1 MEYLDRYN
9 GACHVRQDK
18 RDIGS
23 KVIRRSGVFPANVKR
38 VCYYRRVNNKSWINF
53 LLYKKVILL
62 SRQVLFSRN
71 YLIIYSSSS
80 LLLSSILDFSSK
92 FFLLLL
98 LLFVRGG
105 IIKKEKKEWRGM
117 AREWV
122 EYFQVSHLLPAFENT
137 LDFEALTFSR
147 YSRDLTFQK
156 GAMNSLASI
165 LLRRAVLRHWDEQNE
180 NSRRTWKLQGRPR
193 FLSPLFFPRFL
204 AQKSGPLSV
213 SLRYL
218 STNVRNF
225 SVFDAQNER
234 KN

>member
-80 LLLSSILDFSSK
+80 LLLSSILWFLFEV
-92 FFLLLL
+92 FFLLL

>member
-180 NSRRTWKLQGRPR
+180 NSRWTWKLQGRPR
-193 FLSPLFFPRFL
+193 FLSPSSSP
-204 AQKSGPLSV
+204 V
-213 SLRYL
+213 SLRKKVALYPFPYDTC

-225 SVFDAQNER
+225 SVFDAQNEK

>member
-23 KVIRRSGVFPANVKR
+23 KVIRRSGVFPAYVKR

-117 AREWV
+117 ARE
-122 EYFQVSHLLPAFENT
+122 
-137 LDFEALTFSR
+137 
-147 YSRDLTFQK
+147 
-156 GAMNSLASI
+156 
-165 LLRRAVLRHWDEQNE
+165 
-180 NSRRTWKLQGRPR
+180 
-193 FLSPLFFPRFL
+193 
-204 AQKSGPLSV
+204 
-213 SLRYL
+213 
-218 STNVRNF
+218 
-225 SVFDAQNER
+225 
-234 KN
+234 

>member
-1 MEYLDRYN
+1 MDQFSSLQESYF
-9 GACHVRQDK
+9 VV
-18 RDIGS
+18 S
-23 KVIRRSGVFPANVKR
+23 SSVIFSQLSHNL
-38 VCYYRRVNNKSWINF
+38 F
-53 LLYKKVILL
+53 LLVVTFVVN
-62 SRQVLFSRN
+62 S
-71 YLIIYSSSS
+71 LIS
-80 LLLSSILDFSSK
+80 LRS
-92 FFLLLL
+92 FFLLL

>member
-23 KVIRRSGVFPANVKR
+23 KVIRRSGVFPANVKC

-71 YLIIYSSSS
+71 YLIIYSPSS
-80 LLLSSILDFSSK
+80 LLLSSILWFLFEVFFSSSSSFRSRRNNK
-92 FFLLLL
+92 E
-98 LLFVRGG
+98 R
-105 IIKKEKKEWRGM
+105 KKEM
-117 AREWV
+117 ARGEGNGARMSRIFSSFSFITSFRKYARLWSAHV
-122 EYFQVSHLLPAFENT
+122 FKVFKGSHVSERR
-137 LDFEALTFSR
+137 DEFSR
-147 YSRDLTFQK
+147 LHSSSTRCFAT
-156 GAMNSLASI
+156 
-165 LLRRAVLRHWDEQNE
+165 LRRTEWEFEMNMKAA
-180 NSRRTWKLQGRPR
+180 RTSAFP
-193 FLSPLFFPRFL
+193 FPLFFPRFL

-218 STNVRNF
+218 
-225 SVFDAQNER
+225 FD
-234 KN
+234 

>member
-1 MEYLDRYN
+1 M
-9 GACHVRQDK
+9 GQ
-18 RDIGS
+18 
-23 KVIRRSGVFPANVKR
+23 
-38 VCYYRRVNNKSWINF
+38 
-53 LLYKKVILL
+53 
-62 SRQVLFSRN
+62 FSSLQES
-71 YLIIYSSSS
+71 YFVVSSSVIFSQLSHNLFPLVVTFVVNS
-80 LLLSSILDFSSK
+80 LISLRS

-105 IIKKEKKEWRGM
+105 IIKKEKKKWREGRGM

-225 SVFDAQNER
+225 SVFDAQNEK

>member
-80 LLLSSILDFSSK
+80 LLLSSILWFLFEV
-92 FFLLLL
+92 FFLLL

-193 FLSPLFFPRFL
+193 FFSPLFFPRFL